1 LGGLTL
7 KPDAPG
13 EDSMATDVDT
23 LEPCFMTTLPSL
35 LSQPL
40 RIRSWQFRNR
50 VVMPPMVSVRD
61 IAAQDGVDWYRR
73 HAEGGPGLVIIEA
86 TGVPRFSRDLS
97 ATALRPL
104 VDAIHQAGALA
115 AIQLFPL
122 DFGTD
127 REVGQLS
134 RTEIADIVQQYR
146 RATRICRDAGMDG
159 VEPHGAHGYLLNR
172 FFSPAENPRHDDY
185 GQTPAGR
192 MRFGLEIVRGIRSE
206 VGEAV
211 LLLYRHTPVKDGSYG
226 CADSLAFAAEL
237 VAAGVD
243 VLDLSPSSLVT
254 PGDHAAPFRH
264 LGVPVIAVGGLDA
277 PGRAEEALR
286 EGRADLVAI
295 GRGQIA
301 DPNWARKACAGEWDQ
316 ITVCTKCNKLCF
328 GNLRK
333 RLPIACTEWP
343 EPAA

>member
-1 LGGLTL
+1 MTL
-7 KPDAPG
+7 
-13 EDSMATDVDT
+13 S
-23 LEPCFMTTLPSL
+23 PSL
-35 LSQPL
+35 LFQPL
-40 RIRSWQFRNR
+40 RIRSWQLRNR

-61 IAAQDGVDWYRR
+61 IAAQDGIEWYRR

-86 TGVPRFSRDLS
+86 TGIPRFGRDLT
-97 ATALRPL
+97 AAALRPV

-127 REVGQLS
+127 IDVGSLS
-134 RTEIADIVQQYR
+134 RGEIADIVQQYR
-146 RATRICRDAGMDG
+146 RAARICLEAGLDG

-172 FFSPAENPRHDDY
+172 FFSPAENLRRDGY
-185 GQTPAGR
+185 GRTLPNR
-192 MRFGLEIVRGIRSE
+192 MRFGLEVVRGIRTE

-226 CADSLAFAAEL
+226 MEDSLAFAAEL

-243 VLDLSPSSLVT
+243 VLDISPSSIET
-254 PGDHAAPFRH
+254 PGDHAAPFRR
-264 LGVPVIAVGGLDA
+264 GAVPVIAVGKLDE
-277 PGRAEEALR
+277 PGQAEEALR
-286 EGRADLVAI
+286 EGRADLVAV

-301 DPNWARKACAGEWDQ
+301 DPDWARKAQAGEWDR
-316 ITVCTKCNKLCF
+316 ITRCTKCNRMCF

-333 RLPIACTEWP
+333 HLPIACAEWP
-343 EPAA
+343 QTPPR

>member
-1 LGGLTL
+1 MT
-7 KPDAPG
+7 AP
-13 EDSMATDVDT
+13 S
-23 LEPCFMTTLPSL
+23 SL

-40 RIRSWQFRNR
+40 RIRAWHLRNR

-61 IAAQDGVDWYRR
+61 IAAPDGVDWYRR

-86 TGVPRFSRDLS
+86 TGVPRFDRDLS
-97 ATALRPL
+97 AAALRPL

-134 RTEIADIVQQYR
+134 RAEIAAIVQQYR
-146 RATRICRDAGMDG
+146 HAARICRDAGMDG

-172 FFSPAENPRHDDY
+172 FFSPAENPRQDDY
-185 GQTPAGR
+185 GQTLAGR

-206 VGEAV
+206 VGETV
-211 LLLYRHTPVKDGSYG
+211 LLLYRHTPVKDGSY
-226 CADSLAFAAEL
+226 AIEDSLAFAADL

-243 VLDLSPSSLVT
+243 ILDLSPSSIAA
-254 PGDHAAPFRH
+254 PGDHAAPFRR
-264 LGVPVIAVGGLDA
+264 LGVPVIAVGKLDE

-295 GRGQIA
+295 GRGLIA
-301 DPNWARKACAGEWDQ
+301 DPDWTRKAAAGEWDK
-316 ITVCTKCNKLCF
+316 ITLCTKCNKLCF
-328 GNLRK
+328 GNLR
-333 RLPIACTEWP
+333 RHLPIACNEGS
-343 EPAA
+343 PAS